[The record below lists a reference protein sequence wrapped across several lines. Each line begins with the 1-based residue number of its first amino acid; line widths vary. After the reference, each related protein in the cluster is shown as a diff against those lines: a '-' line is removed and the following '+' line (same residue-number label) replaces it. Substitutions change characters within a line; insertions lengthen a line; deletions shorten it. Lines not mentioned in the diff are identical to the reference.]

1 MRSIWSQRFVAPPRG
16 GCIPS
21 APVGRPTVSHHRVA
35 RFASRAS
42 PEDLFVLD
50 FDGVLCDSQVEVSSA
65 GVACARALWPTCF
78 ADIDD
83 ATLMKGTAQ
92 VRPRLVKGYESM
104 LMARLLAEAWNAGD
118 AEGMIEKI
126 LNVEDWADT
135 TRGMVYDTLAH
146 FGADEDDL
154 MGKFEAWRMDRIQG
168 RFEDWL
174 EMNPLYDGVKDALM
188 RDCQSPFYIASSKAG
203 SRLIPLLNNVLGM
216 DVNEESPRV
225 FHSLIPPNELKLEVL
240 ETVLQRPM
248 CQDGSTQLHF
258 VDDRFETVEYIYK
271 NASEEVLS
279 RYNIY
284 LAGWGYCTDEEK
296 SVAAKDLG
304 VRVLDLD
311 EFLELLRFGIIMKV
325 NDGCQDTDE
334 EALAQVYQKR
344 EDA

>member
-1 MRSIWSQRFVAPPRG
+1 
-16 GCIPS
+16 
-21 APVGRPTVSHHRVA
+21 
-35 RFASRAS
+35 
-42 PEDLFVLD
+42 
-50 FDGVLCDSQVEVSSA
+50 
-65 GVACARALWPTCF
+65 
-78 ADIDD
+78 
-83 ATLMKGTAQ
+83 
-92 VRPRLVKGYESM
+92 
-104 LMARLLAEAWNAGD
+104 
-118 AEGMIEKI
+118 
-126 LNVEDWADT
+126 
-135 TRGMVYDTLAH
+135 
-146 FGADEDDL
+146 
-154 MGKFEAWRMDRIQG
+154 MDRIQG
-168 RFEDWL
+168 RFEEWL

-203 SRLIPLLNNVLGM
+203 NRLIPLLNNLLGM
-216 DVNEESPRV
+216 DVDEESPRV

-248 CQDGSTQLHF
+248 CQDGSTQMHF

-296 SVAAKDLG
+296 SAAAKDFG
-304 VRVLDLD
+304 VRVLDLE